1 MKRWNLQDLTRDAR
15 LLFLTRFVR
24 LFAYGSLS
32 VVLVFYLT
40 ALGLTAAQTGML
52 LTLTL
57 LGDTAVS
64 LALTTQADR
73 LGRRRTLLIG
83 AMLMAAAGGV
93 FASTRSWWLLTIAG
107 TIGVISPSGNE
118 VGPFLAVEQA
128 ALLR

>member
-1 MKRWNLQDLTRDAR
+1 MCPKPGQPRESEIISVSPVKRSNLEDLTRDAR

-40 ALGLTAAQTGML
+40 ALGLSAAQTGML

-73 LGRRRTLLIG
+73 FGRRRRLLIG
-83 AMLMAAAGGV
+83 AMLIAAAGGV
-93 FASTRSWWLLTIAG
+93 FASTRGWGRLSLPWQ
-107 TIGVISPSGNE
+107 S
-118 VGPFLAVEQA
+118 
-128 ALLR
+128 